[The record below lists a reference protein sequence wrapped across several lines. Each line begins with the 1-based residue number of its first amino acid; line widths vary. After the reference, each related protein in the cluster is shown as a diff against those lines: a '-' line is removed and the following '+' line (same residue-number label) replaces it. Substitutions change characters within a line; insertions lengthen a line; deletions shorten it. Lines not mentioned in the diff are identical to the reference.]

1 MKTLS
6 LSGSS
11 RENVGKRGASE
22 LRRQERVPAVLYGGE
37 KQIHFSLSNN
47 DAKKLIVTPDVYVVE
62 LEIEGK
68 KTKAIVQEVQ
78 LHPVT
83 DKPVHMDFFEISDA
97 KPFKIKLPVRLEGFS
112 RGVRNGGRLRQNFR
126 KLQVFGLEKD
136 MPEAIVIDITP
147 IRIGQKRR
155 VSDISIPGLT
165 FLDPKNA
172 VVVGVQTARAAIDDE
187 EEEELEEGAEGTE
200 ASTDS
205 SAEGA
210 DKSTGD
216 QPAEAKS
223 E

>member
-1 MKTLS
+1 
-6 LSGSS
+6 
-11 RENVGKRGASE
+11 
-22 LRRQERVPAVLYGGE
+22 
-37 KQIHFSLSNN
+37 
-47 DAKKLIVTPDVYVVE
+47 
-62 LEIEGK
+62 
-68 KTKAIVQEVQ
+68 
-78 LHPVT
+78 
-83 DKPVHMDFFEISDA
+83 MDFFEISDA

-112 RGVRNGGRLRQNFR
+112 RGVRNGGRLRQNYR

-172 VVVGVQTARAAIDDE
+172 VVVGVQTARAAIEDE

-205 SAEGA
+205 SDEGA
-210 DKSTGD
+210 DKSAGD